1 MSRLLLAAGVV
12 TALVACDRDSTQ
24 YFPQPVA
31 EYPGVVD
38 LGTFVPLT
46 ASEWVD
52 PSTRVEKSIY
62 NGLGENENPGQW
74 GGATF
79 TFQGTGG
86 KVCVLVDP
94 EAVFWVQ
101 SIDARSPDEEYICE
115 DNNYDDGDLDLE
127 VGLSAYY
134 NGTPGVNIG
143 NFEQVYEDS
152 LGNQVVFEANECVM
166 LGQRGQAGAHAGRA
180 TPEYCV
186 IDTSLHPGRDYTVL
200 LRLWSVPADDYVVHY
215 AASVFEIGADEES
228 CADALSAVAAN
239 PECALLNES
248 TAEGFSDVESLYCN
262 GELETLC
269 TVPE

>member
-1 MSRLLLAAGVV
+1 MSRLLLAVGFVSAF
-12 TALVACDRDSTQ
+12 VACDRDNEQ

-38 LGTFVPLT
+38 LGDFVPLT
-46 ASEWVD
+46 TSDWAD
-52 PSTRVEKSIY
+52 PSLRVEKSIY
-62 NGLGENENPGQW
+62 DGLGKNAVPGQW

-86 KVCVLVDP
+86 TVCVLVDP

-101 SIDARSPDEEYICE
+101 SVDARSPTDGYLCE
-115 DNNYDDGDLDLE
+115 DDNYDDGDLDLE

-134 NGTPGVNIG
+134 NGTPGVSIG

-152 LGNQVVFEANECVM
+152 LGNEVVFEANECQM
-166 LGQRGQAGAHAGRA
+166 NGQRGQAGAHAGRA
-180 TPEYCV
+180 TPEFCE

-215 AASVFEIGADEES
+215 AATVVEIEAGES
-228 CADALSAVAAN
+228 CADVIAAVSAD
-239 PECALLNES
+239 PECALPNEG
-248 TAEGFSDVESLYCN
+248 TGDGFAAVEELYCA
-262 GELETLC
+262 GELDSLC
-269 TVPE
+269 TEAE